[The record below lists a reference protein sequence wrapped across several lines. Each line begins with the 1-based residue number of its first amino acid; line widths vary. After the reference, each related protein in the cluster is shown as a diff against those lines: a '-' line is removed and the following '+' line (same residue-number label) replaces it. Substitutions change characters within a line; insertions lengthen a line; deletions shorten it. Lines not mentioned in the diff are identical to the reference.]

1 MDNEKSLI
9 NIDEKDKALIRAL
22 ITLSQRKK
30 DIVSWVILGMK
41 LTDNKIEEEK
51 AKEVI

>member
-1 MDNEKSLI
+1 MDNEKGLI
-9 NIDEKDKALIRAL
+9 NIDEKDKALICAL
-22 ITLSQRKK
+22 LTLSQRKK